1 MRGTADYIAPE
12 LLEDNVYHDY
22 KVDVWAL
29 GVLLFEMVVGVPPFN
44 DNTPQDIFERIK
56 RRDIVDWETLK
67 GILDAITVD
76 LIDSLLQSD
85 PNKRPTLEQLKR
97 H

>member
-12 LLEDNVYHDY
+12 LLEDKVPHDY

-76 LIDSLLQSD
+76 LIDSLLQLD